1 MGRDKSRPDSV
12 RAFALFALE
21 CFDHHRS
28 EFDPVNGA
36 PRMNISFE
44 NLNSVESCILKGCEK
59 AFFSE
64 RAGNAAAPKLRII
77 LHLLWHVFITDNVAD
92 TGATTF
98 FEHAEACF
106 EQPPF
111 QFRFYEAE

>member
-1 MGRDKSRPDSV
+1 
-12 RAFALFALE
+12 
-21 CFDHHRS
+21 
-28 EFDPVNGA
+28 
-36 PRMNISFE
+36 MNISFE

-77 LHLLWHVFITDNVAD
+77 LHLLRHVFITDNVAD
-92 TGATTF
+92 NGATTF
-98 FEHAEACF
+98 FEHAEDFF

-111 QFRFYEAE
+111 RFRFYEVENTIGNDHISGITRDKRLLHASDSTDVVVSNCV